1 MALKGVKC
9 RCGKVCGKFCK
20 KVEENGKYFL
30 TLSPS
35 VKVDSLTSMVRFFG
49 KATGKVDD
57 KGRLVFPSIFR
68 DAMIRGCAEDMTL
81 VVKKNVHQRCLDLFP
96 YEEWVR
102 RSDKVLENRD
112 PELNIEDAE
121 FWTKYN
127 DGVFTLV
134 PDGKLGRLNIPSE
147 LLESAGITKEV
158 VFGGVGYKL
167 QIWDAETMKADL
179 LSDEKFK
186 ETASRLSVR
195 K

>member
-1 MALKGVKC
+1 
-9 RCGKVCGKFCK
+9 
-20 KVEENGKYFL
+20 
-30 TLSPS
+30 
-35 VKVDSLTSMVRFFG
+35 MVRFYG
-49 KATGKVDD
+49 TAAGKVDD
-57 KGRLVFPSIFR
+57 KGRIVLPATFR
-68 DAMIRGCAEDMTL
+68 EAMVRGGAENMTL
-81 VVKKNVHQRCLDLFP
+81 IVKKNVQQRCIDLFP
-96 YEEWVR
+96 AEEWER
-102 RSDKVLENRD
+102 RSEKVLDGID
-112 PELNIEDAE
+112 PELNTGDAD

-127 DGVFTLV
+127 DGVYTLI

>member
-1 MALKGVKC
+1 
-9 RCGKVCGKFCK
+9 
-20 KVEENGKYFL
+20 
-30 TLSPS
+30 
-35 VKVDSLTSMVRFFG
+35 MVRFFG

-81 VVKKNVHQRCLDLFP
+81 VVKKNVHQSCLDLFP
-96 YEEWVR
+96 YEEWVN
-102 RSDKVLENRD
+102 RSNKVLEGRD
-112 PELNIEDAE
+112 PELNLEDAE

-127 DGVFTLV
+127 DGVYPLV

-147 LLESAGITKEV
+147 LLASTGITKEV
-158 VFGGVGYKL
+158 VFSGVGYKL
-167 QIWDAETMKADL
+167 QIWDAETFKTDL

-186 ETASRLSVR
+186 ETASRLSLR

>member
-1 MALKGVKC
+1 
-9 RCGKVCGKFCK
+9 
-20 KVEENGKYFL
+20 
-30 TLSPS
+30 
-35 VKVDSLTSMVRFFG
+35 MVRFFG

-57 KGRLVFPSIFR
+57 KGRVVLPAIFR
-68 DAMIRGCAEDMTL
+68 DAMVRGGAEDLTL
-81 VVKKNVHQRCLDLFP
+81 VVKKNVQQRCLDLFA

-102 RSDKVLENRD
+102 RSDLVLEGLD
-112 PELNIEDAE
+112 PELNTEDAD

-167 QIWDAETMKADL
+167 QIWAPGTREASL
-179 LSDEKFK
+179 LSDEKFQQ
-186 ETASRLSVR
+186 TASRLSA
-195 K
+195 KK